1 MKQIKLNDNLYLQP
15 YESQIIIH
23 LPDDQS
29 LKIEERELFIDL
41 LYEIKRSGL
50 NGLEEVYKQITLNHD
65 LSREEF
71 NDLI

>member
-71 NDLI
+71 